1 MPELIDK
8 AKLLEYLAAIKPD
21 EYVSAYGEAAADVIN
36 HVEEYVNEM
45 PAIEPEVRHGRWIT
59 HDVIEKMKC
68 SECGEEY
75 RMPFDFNANVYPYNF
90 CPNCGAK
97 MIATDTNVG
106 GKWRSDSG

>member
-21 EYVSAYGEAAADVIN
+21 EYVSAYGEAAVDVIN

-45 PAIEPEVRHGRWIT
+45 PAIEPEVRHGRWYDHAHT
-59 HDVIEKMKC
+59 DTGVC
-68 SECGEEY
+68 SECGCVFTDET
-75 RMPFDFNANVYPYNF
+75 PY

-97 MIATDTNVG
+97 MDG
-106 GKWRSDSG
+106 GEENAD